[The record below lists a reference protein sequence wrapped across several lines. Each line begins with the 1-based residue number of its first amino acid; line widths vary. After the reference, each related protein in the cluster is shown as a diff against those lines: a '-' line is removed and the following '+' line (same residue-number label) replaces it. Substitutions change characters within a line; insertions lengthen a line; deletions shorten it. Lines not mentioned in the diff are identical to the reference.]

1 MGSTMKLFWK
11 LFITMMCVIISFFMI
26 LGNILV
32 HTAFQTMMDRETE
45 RGTEE
50 IQLFQYALLASLEG
64 LPKDYQ
70 ATDKAVVEITQT
82 FQQSMNNSQN
92 AVVIYNSENKII
104 YQSSDHE
111 SELVRKA
118 AGSDSGIWQIAKHG
132 NHYYM
137 ESLCRINSNNK
148 SYVLEIHRKIDHIYQ
163 DRDLLYDRYHITLIL
178 VSAVV
183 TVILFLFSIHF
194 TRPMRKLSQVTRAF
208 AQGDYKSRMR
218 EKGHDEV
225 ALLGRD
231 FNRMAE
237 QIEKNIAE
245 LEEDARRKEEFTEAF
260 SHELKTPLT
269 SIIGYADMLRSMN
282 MPTAEI
288 LSSADYIFNQGKRL
302 ERLAM
307 KMMELIYVDKQ
318 TFLFQKI
325 DAKLFGSKIS
335 AMTEPLLQQKN
346 IRLTIQAEDG
356 FLWGDLDLLLSL
368 FSNLI
373 DNARKACD
381 EGGDISLTGRNM
393 ETGYMFTL
401 KDNGHGM
408 PEEEI
413 HKITEPFYMIDK
425 SRARKEG
432 GAGIGMTLCQK
443 IIALHNAD
451 WHIQSRLE
459 LGTDI
464 QIIFPEQ
471 QEEKE
476 VSHHEKNN

>member
-1 MGSTMKLFWK
+1 MKLFWK
-11 LFITMMCVIISFFMI
+11 LFITMMCVIISFFII

-45 RGTEE
+45 RGIEE
-50 IQLFQYALLASLEG
+50 IRLFQYALLASLEG

-70 ATDKAVVEITQT
+70 ATDKAIAEITKT
-82 FQQSMNNSQN
+82 FQQSLNSSQSY
-92 AVVIYNSENKII
+92 VVIYGDGDKII
-104 YQSSDHE
+104 YQNSDHE
-111 SELVRKA
+111 SKLVNKA
-118 AGSDSGIWQIAKHG
+118 TENTSGIWQIARYG

-163 DRDLLYDRYHITLIL
+163 DRDLLYERYHLILIL
-178 VSAVV
+178 VSTVV
-183 TVILFLFSIHF
+183 TVILFLFSVHF
-194 TRPMRKLSQVTRAF
+194 TRPMRKLSQVTRTF
-208 AQGDYKSRMR
+208 AKGDYKSRMQA
-218 EKGHDEV
+218 KGHDEV
-225 ALLGRD
+225 ALLGQD
-231 FNRMAE
+231 FNWMAE
-237 QIEKNIAE
+237 QIEKSIVE

-282 MPTAEI
+282 LTAEEI
-288 LSSADYIFNQGKRL
+288 HSSADYIFRQGKRL

-307 KMMELIYVDKQ
+307 KMMELIYVNRQD
-318 TFLFQKI
+318 TMFQKI
-325 DAKLFGSKIS
+325 ETALLTNKIA
-335 AMTEPLLQQKN
+335 AMTEPILQQKN
-346 IRLTIQAEDG
+346 IRLVIQAEKG
-356 FLWGDLDLLLSL
+356 VLWGDLDLLLSL

-381 EGGDISLTGRNM
+381 EHGEIQLAGCRM
-393 ETGYMFTL
+393 EKGYLLTL
-401 KDNGHGM
+401 KDDGRGM

-443 IIALHNAD
+443 IIALHNAE
-451 WHIQSRLE
+451 WSIQSRPE
-459 LGTDI
+459 QGTEI
-464 QIIFPEQ
+464 RIIFPEQ
-471 QEEKE
+471 QAEKE
-476 VSHHEKNN
+476 ASHDEKDN

>member
-1 MGSTMKLFWK
+1 MKLFWK
-11 LFITMMCVIISFFMI
+11 LFITMMFVIISFFMI

-45 RGTEE
+45 RGIEE

-64 LPKDYQ
+64 LPADYQ
-70 ATDKAVVEITQT
+70 ATDKAVVEITRS
-82 FQQSMNNSQN
+82 FQQSLNNSQS
-92 AVVIYNSENKII
+92 AVIIYNSDNKII
-104 YQSSDHE
+104 YKNSDHE
-111 SELVRKA
+111 SRLVKKA
-118 AGSDSGIWQIAKHG
+118 EGNNSGIWQISKHG
-132 NHYYM
+132 RHYYM
-137 ESLCRINSNNK
+137 ESLCRINSNDKN
-148 SYVLEIHRKIDHIYQ
+148 YVLEIHRKIDHIYQ
-163 DRDLLYDRYHITLIL
+163 DRDLLYERYHLTLIL
-178 VSAVV
+178 MSAVV

-194 TRPMRKLSQVTRAF
+194 TRPMRKLSHVTRAF
-208 AQGDYKSRMR
+208 AQGNYKSRMR
-218 EKGHDEV
+218 EKGHDEL
-225 ALLGRD
+225 ALLSRD
-231 FNRMAE
+231 FNWMAE
-237 QIEKNIAE
+237 QTEKNIVE

-282 MPTAEI
+282 MPKEEI
-288 LSSADYIFNQGKRL
+288 LSSADYIFHQGKRL

-318 TFLFQKI
+318 SFPFQKI
-325 DAKLFGSKIS
+325 EVSLLGDKLSV
-335 AMTEPLLQQKN
+335 MTEPLLKQKN
-346 IRLTIQAEDG
+346 IRLIIKTEEG
-356 FLWGDLDLLLSL
+356 VLWGDVDLLLSL

-381 EGGDISLTGRNM
+381 EQGEITLTGCRTEN
-393 ETGYMFTL
+393 GYMLSL

-408 PEEEI
+408 PEGEI

-443 IIALHNAD
+443 IIALHNAE
-451 WHIQSRLE
+451 WNIQSK
-459 LGTDI
+459 LGQGTEI
-464 QIIFPEQ
+464 EIVFPEK

-476 VSHHEKNN
+476 ALHNEKED